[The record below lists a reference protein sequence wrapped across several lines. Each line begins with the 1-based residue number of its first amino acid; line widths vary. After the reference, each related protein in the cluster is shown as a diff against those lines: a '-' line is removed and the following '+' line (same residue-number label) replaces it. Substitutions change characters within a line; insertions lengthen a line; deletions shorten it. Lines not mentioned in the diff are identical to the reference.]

1 MESSKNTPTNMEA
14 TTNLSQME
22 MLKDI
27 LLGDELKQKEAEL
40 KELERQLAITKAYFE
55 ERILSLESKFNTT
68 LNDIKSK
75 SAEDI
80 EAIGDKFDKQNKDLR
95 TEIINSNYILGK
107 IFTKVGEKMI
117 EHTDKLAQK
126 D

>member
-1 MESSKNTPTNMEA
+1 MEA